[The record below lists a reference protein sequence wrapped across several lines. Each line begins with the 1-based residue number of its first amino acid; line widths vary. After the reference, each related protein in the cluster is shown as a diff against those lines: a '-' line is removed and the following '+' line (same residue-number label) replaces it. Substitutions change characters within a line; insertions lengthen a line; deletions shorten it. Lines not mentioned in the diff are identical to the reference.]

1 MDKFGI
7 MVTLSF
13 EWSLNKQSVDEIV
26 FLCDM
31 IICPKYN
38 KDDQSQKLK
47 HPLECEV
54 LGQKHPWGFVI
65 GSVKKLN
72 IC

>member
-13 EWSLNKQSVDEIV
+13 ERSLNKQSVDF

-31 IICPKYN
+31 IICPKHN

-47 HPLECEV
+47 HPLDCEV
-54 LGQKHPWGFVI
+54 LGQKHPLGFVI
-65 GSVKKLN
+65 GNVKKLN